1 MTTAATS
8 KRGVNAMK
16 KRKEG
21 GLRAPAKR
29 APAKRSEVSPERA
42 GARGRGSLQS
52 RYCGGAKASAS
63 AQKTEIPPKDPKEED
78 EDETP
83 SGSRFRR

>member
-21 GLRAPAKR
+21 GLR